1 MATSRP
7 SESVAARILR
17 EADASAESLLGLVRM
32 GVAATLALAMLLA
45 VNAPGRPDLDVLNQQ
60 ITLASL
66 VLAAYFGIGLASYGL
81 VRLKAYRPWMAWLTA
96 TMDVAVL
103 AANLFLNLKFSGV
116 SSLFLFAF
124 PGALM
129 PALIL
134 TFGALRYRPQIQLYV
149 VALVAVALAAL
160 LLSNLQD
167 PVKPEMPLGYLAI
180 SFGLP
185 PSAIR
190 IVMIV
195 AVGAVIAI
203 AVWRARALLYQIA
216 SETEQRLNLTRFL
229 PRGVADDMSDA
240 QLELLRAGRRATLAI
255 MFVDIRG
262 FTTLSERATPEETAR
277 ILGRYREMV
286 SDEVER
292 GQGVVDK
299 FIGDGALAV
308 FGLEGSP
315 ARAAAAAIEAGEA
328 LLVRIAE
335 WDLGDGHPIRAGVGI
350 HLGEV
355 TVGVVG
361 EEQRLE
367 FTVIGD
373 PVNVAARIETMT
385 KTTGHAMLAS
395 ADAIEA
401 AGGARQGWR
410 DLGDAEVRGRA
421 GGVRLWGYGD
431 AMEGNSSH

>member
-1 MATSRP
+1 MATPPP
-7 SESVAARILR
+7 SDNLTERILR
-17 EADASAESLLGLVRM
+17 EADASAERLLGLVRM
-32 GVAATLALAMLLA
+32 GVAATLAAAMLLA
-45 VNAPGRPDLDVLNQQ
+45 IHAPGRPDLDVLDQQ
-60 ITLASL
+60 IMLASA

-81 VRLKAYRPWMAWLTA
+81 VRLEAYRPWMAWLTA

-103 AANLFLNLKFSGV
+103 TANLWLNLKFSGV

-134 TFGALRYRPQIQLYV
+134 TFGALRYRPHIQLYV
-149 VALVAVALAAL
+149 VAVTGAALAAL
-160 LLSNLQD
+160 LLSSMQG
-167 PVKPEMPLGYLAI
+167 PVTAEMPIGYLAI
-180 SFGLP
+180 PFGLP

-190 IVMIV
+190 IVMIT
-195 AVGAVIAI
+195 AVGAVVAI
-203 AVWRARALLYQIA
+203 SVWRARALLYRIA
-216 SETEQRLNLTRFL
+216 RESEQRLNLTRFL
-229 PRGVADDMSDA
+229 PRGVAEDMSDA
-240 QLELLRAGRRATLAI
+240 QLARLRAGRRATLAI

-262 FTTLSERATPEETAR
+262 FTNLAERTTPEETAR
-277 ILGRYREMV
+277 ILGRYREIV

-292 GQGVVDK
+292 GQGIVDK
-299 FIGDGALAV
+299 FIGDGALAI
-308 FGLEGSP
+308 FGLEGTP
-315 ARAAAAAIEAGEA
+315 AEAARSAIETGEA
-328 LLVRIAE
+328 LLARIAQ
-335 WDLGDGHPIRAGVGI
+335 WDLGGEGPIRAGVGI

-361 EEQRLE
+361 EERRLE

-395 ADAIEA
+395 ADVIEA
-401 AGGARQGWR
+401 AGAPRREWR

-421 GGVRLWGYGD
+421 GGVRLWGYGN
-431 AMEGNSSH
+431 AMQGNDYC